1 MIAYTIPIWKAFSSR
16 YYSVKWLD
24 SWKQCYTFRMITAAK
39 TGKYNAWIL
48 TSRTWDIH
56 ELGRFYDTFNKASL
70 SLLLFLCHINDLPL
84 AVSSQVRLFADD
96 CLLYRKIEQQEDHT
110 ILQQDLI
117 ELEKWASKWGMRFNA
132 KKCYIMSINNKSS
145 HFYSLCN
152 HILQQVSENPYLGIT
167 LTENLK
173 WNSQITKTTKKANSS
188 LAFLRRNLRSFPL
201 DCRKSAYTT
210 LVRSLLD
217 YGSIIWD
224 PYLKQDIDKLERVQ
238 RQAARFITGDYKTR
252 EEGCV
257 TRMLETLELSSLEQR
272 RSFNRLVFMYKVVEG
287 LVPAIPVDD
296 FLKQQKPKRL
306 IRPRKYSDHISKN
319 IVDRHSVNNN
329 RCFVIENCKT
339 EQLKQSFFVRTVV
352 EWNQL
357 DTEVVRAET
366 VESFRDALTR
376 CY

>member
-1 MIAYTIPIWKAFSSR
+1 
-16 YYSVKWLD
+16 
-24 SWKQCYTFRMITAAK
+24 
-39 TGKYNAWIL
+39 
-48 TSRTWDIH
+48 
-56 ELGRFYDTFNKASL
+56 
-70 SLLLFLCHINDLPL
+70 
-84 AVSSQVRLFADD
+84 
-96 CLLYRKIEQQEDHT
+96 
-110 ILQQDLI
+110 
-117 ELEKWASKWGMRFNA
+117 
-132 KKCYIMSINNKSS
+132 MSINNKSS

-173 WNSQITKTTKKANSS
+173 WNSQITKTTKKANST

-217 YGSIIWD
+217 YESIIWY

-238 RQAARFITGDYKTR
+238 RKAARFITGDYKTR

-296 FLKQQKPKRL
+296 FLKPQKTKRH